1 MHLYE
6 NTLLRNM
13 AVDPGF
19 LAAQRPNMHTINV
32 IFMENLQRLSEL
44 SCDRKERRKDQ

>member
-6 NTLLRNM
+6 KTLLRNT

-19 LAAQRPNMHTINV
+19 WAAQRPNMYTINV

-44 SCDRKERRKDQ
+44 SCDNKERQKDQ

>member
-6 NTLLRNM
+6 NTLLRNT

-44 SCDRKERRKDQ
+44 SCDKKESQKDQ